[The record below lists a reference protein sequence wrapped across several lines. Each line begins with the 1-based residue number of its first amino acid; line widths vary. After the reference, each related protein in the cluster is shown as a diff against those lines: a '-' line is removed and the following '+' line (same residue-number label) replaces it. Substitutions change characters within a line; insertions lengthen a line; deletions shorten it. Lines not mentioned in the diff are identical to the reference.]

1 MNVLYFPIINIV
13 HRSLE
18 FHKSFI
24 FQKSLNFD
32 FNFKFKCLH
41 LFDIQMSKIIII
53 VNIHTFIKNEQTNHY
68 MGRLRQRR

>member
-53 VNIHTFIKNEQTNHY
+53 VNITHIYKMNKQIITWAD
-68 MGRLRQRR
+68 